1 MPKRLSGSAGTGKK
15 IMQNLN
21 QFSFNYRNSENIAEK
36 VFYTFDWSFGNQSGS
51 AVIKLTDSGY
61 IDQSSTL
68 NCNKNCYDFS
78 RPLGA
83 YNDDTLYDV
92 FGMML
97 RSQNI
102 NYK

>member
-1 MPKRLSGSAGTGKK
+1 MPKRLNGSAGTGKK

-21 QFSFNYRNSENIAEK
+21 QFSFNYQSSENLAEK
-36 VFYTFDWSFGNQSGS
+36 VFYTFDWSFGNQSGN
-51 AVIKLTDSGY
+51 AVIQLTDSRY

-68 NCNKNCYDFS
+68 NYYDFS

-92 FGMML
+92 FKMML

>member
-1 MPKRLSGSAGTGKK
+1 MAKRLSGSANTGKK

-21 QFSFNYRNSENIAEK
+21 QFSFNYRGSEK
-36 VFYTFDWSFGNQSGS
+36 VSGKDFYTFDWSFGNQSGS
-51 AVIKLTDSGY
+51 AVIELTASGY

-68 NCNKNCYDFS
+68 NCNENCYDFS

-83 YNDDTLYDV
+83 YNDNTLYEV

-97 RSQNI
+97 NSQNI
-102 NYK
+102 SHK